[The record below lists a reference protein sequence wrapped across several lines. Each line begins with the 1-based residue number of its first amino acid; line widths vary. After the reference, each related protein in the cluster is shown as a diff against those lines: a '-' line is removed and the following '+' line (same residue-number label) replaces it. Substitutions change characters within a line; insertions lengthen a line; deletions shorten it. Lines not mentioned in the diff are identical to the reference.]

1 MAFCDSLNSGNHW
14 DGNLFSGPQINHLST
29 INLTIHPLDAAI
41 IITYLGAIL
50 ALGAWLGRGQ
60 KDTLE
65 YLLGNRS
72 LPTWAV
78 LLSIVATETS
88 TVTFLSIPGFAFAEG
103 GDMRFLQ
110 ITFGY
115 IVGRIL
121 VIWVLLPRYFE
132 GQPFTAYETLQRRFG
147 VSSRR
152 VTSVLFLVTRNLGDA
167 LRLYLT
173 ALALQAAVGL
183 ELSVCI
189 VLMGSVTMVYTF
201 LGGVKSVIWNDCLQF
216 FIYILGALCALYVII
231 GKLPGGWEQYVEYG
245 QELHKFRVLDF
256 DTSLKKP
263 TMTFWSGLLGG
274 MFLTAATHGT
284 DQLMVQRYLTARS
297 QRSASLALG
306 LSGIVVAMQF
316 GLFLLIGIGLSCF
329 YNEVSSEIQFGPK
342 DGDKVFSHFIVN
354 HLPIG
359 LVGLTLSAVFAAA
372 MSTLSGSL
380 NSSATALLHDIYLP
394 MSKRE
399 TSSQKQLWIS
409 RAATVGFGV
418 LQIFIALVSYQIGAN
433 ENTVNSVLKIA
444 AFALGP
450 LLGLYFLA
458 VFTQRVR
465 ERSALIAFCV
475 GLAAIS
481 YISIG
486 TELYWPWYAGVGAFI
501 TFLSG
506 LIASFLVATSSNL
519 RVKP

>member
-1 MAFCDSLNSGNHW
+1 MN
-14 DGNLFSGPQINHLST
+14 FS
-29 INLTIHPLDAAI
+29 IHAIDAAI
-41 IITYLGAIL
+41 VVCYLAAVV
-50 ALGAWLGRGQ
+50 ALGLWVGRGQ

-65 YLLGNRS
+65 YFLGDRS
-72 LPTWAV
+72 LPMWAV

-115 IVGRIL
+115 MVGRLL

-183 ELSVCI
+183 ELTACI
-189 VLMGSVTMVYTF
+189 VLMGSVTIVYTF

-231 GKLPGGWEQYVEYG
+231 AKLPGGWEQYVEYG

-256 DTSLKKP
+256 DTSLTKP

-274 MFLTAATHGT
+274 LFLTAATHGT
-284 DQLMVQRYLTARS
+284 DQMMVQRYLTARS
-297 QRSASLALG
+297 QRSAGWALG
-306 LSGIVVAMQF
+306 LSGVVVALQF
-316 GLFLLIGIGLSCF
+316 ALFLLIGVGLACF
-329 YNEVSSEIQFGPK
+329 YNEVSTEVQFGPK

-354 HLPIG
+354 HLPVG

-380 NSSATALLHDIYLP
+380 NSSATALIHDIYLP
-394 MSKRE
+394 LAKHEPSPQR
-399 TSSQKQLWIS
+399 QLWIS

-418 LQIFIALVSYQIGAN
+418 LQICIALVSHQIGAN
-433 ENTVNSVLKIA
+433 ENTVKSVLTIA

-458 VFTQRVR
+458 VFTQQVR
-465 ERSALIAFCV
+465 ERSALVGFCV
-475 GLAAIS
+475 GVAAIS
-481 YISIG
+481 YIAMG

-501 TFLSG
+501 TFVSG
-506 LIASFLVATSSNL
+506 LIASFFVAESANP
-519 RVKP
+519 RVEP